1 MLKDLSKDE
10 VLNMI
15 NLETAEVKEI
25 ADYFSHVVNN
35 FSFNPKKIAM
45 EQEKSKQMKDLDI
58 YWIKTLSSHTYR
70 TDLRNEASA
79 RVGRQLAEIP
89 FVKGKIELVD
99 NQKMQKVAEKMEMD
113 HRTLQQTFS
122 RLVFY
127 HFLQICNQKEAQTL
141 IKVMGNSF
149 YRLPLI

>member
-35 FSFNPKKIAM
+35 FCFDPQIIAM
-45 EQEKSKQMKDLDI
+45 EQDKSKQMRDLDI
-58 YWIKTLSSHTYR
+58 LWIKVLSSYTYR

-89 FVKGKIELVD
+89 FVKREMELVG
-99 NQKMQKVAEKMEMD
+99 NQKNGNGSQDSAAVILKACALSFP
-113 HRTLQQTFS
+113 TNLQSKGIPDT
-122 RLVFY
+122 
-127 HFLQICNQKEAQTL
+127 H
-141 IKVMGNSF
+141 
-149 YRLPLI
+149 